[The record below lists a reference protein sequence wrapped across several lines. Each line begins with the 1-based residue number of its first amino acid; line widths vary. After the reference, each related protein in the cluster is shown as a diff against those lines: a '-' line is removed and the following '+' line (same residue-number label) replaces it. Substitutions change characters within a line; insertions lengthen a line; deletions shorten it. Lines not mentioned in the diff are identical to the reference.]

1 MSRLSGN
8 KKSRQSQV
16 PIGKGRGGGGVTKP
30 GGVGIG
36 EDDKLNLTR
45 L

>member
-30 GGVGIG
+30 GGVG

>member
-16 PIGKGRGGGGVTKP
+16 PIGKGRGGGGGVTKP
-30 GGVGIG
+30 GGVG

>member
-16 PIGKGRGGGGVTKP
+16 PIGKGRGGVTKP

>member
-16 PIGKGRGGGGVTKP
+16 PIGKGRGGGVTKP